1 MAFNKN
7 ALVEEIKQTLAQ
19 QAQLPEP
26 NYSPIWVNN
35 QTRLNA
41 SNFND
46 KMYKTISG
54 YTKTLANNAYNTSA
68 DSIEKV
74 INYNAGWRPTN
85 DDSEVTATS
94 ELHNYSIDNE
104 GNVNNTVNGAY
115 QSVFGNGNIL
125 TDQEGQFVTGTFA
138 KTTVEQGKNPL
149 LFVIGNGTD
158 KNNTSNAFSIST
170 KGEMNIKDIIADEA
184 NITEL
189 VSDKITSKNLT
200 SANGDIQ
207 NFTNET
213 LTSVTGIITNLTSN
227 SITASVSMST
237 PVITIEN
244 TPTNNKH
251 GTNKKYVDD
260 SITTEKNRAVGVEN
274 KLRTDLD
281 NEISRAKSEEDSIRA
296 IASSAFHFK
305 GTKPSYDD
313 LPKTGNTQG
322 DVWQVGDKEYAWNG
336 TAWVELGFNID
347 LSPYITTVDAET
359 KIATA
364 KSEAISTANTYTD
377 TQVAK
382 KQNTLVS
389 GSNIKAL
396 KDDKTSAQTLL
407 GSGNISFKTINGNS
421 LFGIGNIEIQGG
433 GSSITVD
440 DTLSLT
446 STNPVQNKV
455 ITNALNDK
463 QEFIGRVNATDM
475 LLTLTTINR
484 ITNVHNISSGDTGLL
499 TVGDSDNE
507 LLDLRGID
515 VTVTTGNYNM
525 SYDNTKEAIVW
536 TFK

>member
-7 ALVEEIKQTLAQ
+7 ALVEEVKQTLAE

-46 KMYKTISG
+46 KMYKTISS

-68 DSIEKV
+68 YSIEKV

-85 DDSEVTATS
+85 DDGEVTATS
-94 ELHNYSIDNE
+94 ELHNYIIDNE
-104 GNVNNTVNGAY
+104 GNVNNTVTGAY

-125 TDQEGQFVTGTFA
+125 TDQEGQFVIGTFA

-170 KGEMNIKDIIADEA
+170 KGEMIITDIVA
-184 NITEL
+184 NKA
-189 VSDKITSKNLT
+189 S
-200 SANGDIQ
+200 
-207 NFTNET
+207 
-213 LTSVTGIITNLTSN
+213 ITNLTSN
-227 SITASVSMST
+227 NITASVSIST
-237 PVITIEN
+237 PVITINN

-260 SITTEKNRAVGVEN
+260 NIDIEMNRAMGIEN
-274 KLRTDLD
+274 TLRTDLD

-305 GTKPSYDD
+305 GTKPSYND

-359 KIATA
+359 KISTA
-364 KSEAISTANTYTD
+364 KSEAISSANTYTD

-396 KDDKTSAQTLL
+396 KDDTTSAQTLL
-407 GSGNISFKTINGNS
+407 GSGNINFKTINGNS
-421 LFGIGNIEIQGG
+421 LFGTGNIEIQGG
-433 GSSITVD
+433 GAGGTVD
-440 DTLSLT
+440 DALSLT

-455 ITNALNDK
+455 ITNAFNTK
-463 QEFIGRVNATDM
+463 QDLFGNVDNTTS
-475 LLTLTTINR
+475 TLTCTKATKFVEVAS
-484 ITNVHNISSGDTGLL
+484 ITNNSANLELASSSSSVDIVAAGDITA
-499 TVGDSDNE
+499 
-507 LLDLRGID
+507 
-515 VTVTTGNYNM
+515 TTSKYTM
-525 SYDNTKEAIVW
+525 SYDTKKEAIVINF
-536 TFK
+536 T

>member
-7 ALVEEIKQTLAQ
+7 ALVEEIKQSLAE

-46 KMYKTISG
+46 KMYKTISS

-68 DSIEKV
+68 YSIEKV

-85 DDSEVTATS
+85 DDGEVTATS
-94 ELHNYSIDNE
+94 ELHNYIIDNE
-104 GNVNNTVNGAY
+104 GNVNNTVTGAY

-125 TDQEGQFVTGTFA
+125 TDQEGQFVIGTFA

-170 KGEMNIKDIIADEA
+170 KGEMIITDIAADKA
-184 NITEL
+184 NI
-189 VSDKITSKNLT
+189 
-200 SANGDIQ
+200 A
-207 NFTNET
+207 
-213 LTSVTGIITNLTSN
+213 NLTSN
-227 SITASVSMST
+227 SITADSIST
-237 PVITIEN
+237 PVITISN
-244 TPTNNKH
+244 TPTNDKH
-251 GTNKKYVDD
+251 GTNKKYVDG
-260 SITTEKNRAVGVEN
+260 SIKTERDRAIGIENGLRDALTAEINRAINEEN
-274 KLRTDLD
+274 K
-281 NEISRAKSEEDSIRA
+281 IRA

-305 GTKPSYDD
+305 GTKPSYID

-359 KIATA
+359 KISTA
-364 KSEAISTANTYTD
+364 KSEAISSANTYTD

-407 GSGNISFKTINGNS
+407 GSGNISFKTINGIS
-421 LFGIGNIEIQGG
+421 LFGTGNIEIQGG
-433 GSSITVD
+433 GAGGTVD
-440 DTLSLT
+440 DALSLT

-455 ITNALNDK
+455 ITNALNTK
-463 QEFIGRVNATDM
+463 QELFGNVDNTTS
-475 LLTLTTINR
+475 TLTCTKATKFVEVAS
-484 ITNVHNISSGDTGLL
+484 ITNNSANLELASSSSSVDIVAAGDITA
-499 TVGDSDNE
+499 
-507 LLDLRGID
+507 
-515 VTVTTGNYNM
+515 TTSKYTM
-525 SYDNTKEAIVW
+525 SYDTKKEAIVINF
-536 TFK
+536 T